1 MFKKCV
7 ILEPVG
13 MNENARLRVN
23 DLAET
28 VIEYPDSP
36 GDEDE
41 IIRRIGD
48 ADCLLVSWK
57 TNIGASVLK
66 AAVCIRKPAPTSIS
80 QPRENWASLLPAS
93 VIMGMKASSNMSC
106 MN

>member
-41 IIRRIGD
+41 I
-48 ADCLLVSWK
+48 A
-57 TNIGASVLK
+57 
-66 AAVCIRKPAPTSIS
+66 
-80 QPRENWASLLPAS
+80 
-93 VIMGMKASSNMSC
+93 
-106 MN
+106 